1 MAWGCPNILTQ
12 FHLSLPQPGAAS
24 HRHRPPLQHLLPRL
38 WLHLP
43 GCHLLQASL
52 THAFRHHQSGEGV
65 SGPLGWA
72 HWPHASLRLFVCG
85 ATTPGTNRVHCLE
98 ALRGRGRSWSS
109 HTASAVSAGGSGLGA
124 GCAAGPRLSVPAAS
138 MRWAAGGQAPCPGF
152 HSGSALTSAL
162 LPEAVPMAPSPSLSR
177 LLPVITQT
185 SSSVILKAT
194 RPPSCHQVSFTAKL
208 LKRVAHLPI
217 STSFPLRSQPQR
229 GEHPCLKYFID
240 LRETDVVPVQP
251 LAAACTCPDR
261 GSNPQ
266 PWVLAPC

>member
-1 MAWGCPNILTQ
+1 MGGL
-12 FHLSLPQPGAAS
+12 GAAT
-24 HRHRPPLQHLLPRL
+24 RPQQ
-38 WLHLP
+38 
-43 GCHLLQASL
+43 CQ
-52 THAFRHHQSGEGV
+52 Q
-65 SGPLGWA
+65 
-72 HWPHASLRLFVCG
+72 
-85 ATTPGTNRVHCLE
+85 E
-98 ALRGRGRSWSS
+98 AL
-109 HTASAVSAGGSGLGA
+109 ALGA

-152 HSGSALTSAL
+152 HLGSALTSAL

-194 RPPSCHQVSFTAKL
+194 RPPLLPSSLLHSETSQKSCPP
-208 LKRVAHLPI
+208 AHLYLIPP
-217 STSFPLRSQPQR
+217 SFQPQR
-229 GEHPCLKYFID
+229 GEHPFLKYFID
-240 LRETDVVPVQP
+240 LRETDVVPVLVQP